1 MRNLAQTKVRERWG
15 PKSLDRNTGQPFYLA
30 TVEITEPLDK
40 LGGRKLM
47 PGMPVEV
54 FVQTD
59 ERTAISY
66 LTKPFSDQMLRAFRE
81 E

>member
-1 MRNLAQTKVRERWG
+1 
-15 PKSLDRNTGQPFYLA
+15 
-30 TVEITEPLDK
+30 
-40 LGGRKLM
+40 M

-66 LTKPFSDQMLRAFRE
+66 LTKPFTDQMLRAFRE

>member
-1 MRNLAQTKVRERWG
+1 
-15 PKSLDRNTGQPFYLA
+15 YLA